1 MTDTP
6 TLKDMAQELAQAAA
20 TEACMT
26 GYIGKDRLV
35 LWVTDALTEAYER
48 GQRDM
53 RERAAN
59 TAWGFDVSENSRM
72 MQPFVKAGLVAHL
85 VRRDSAIGNAL
96 AALPIN
102 SGKEGG

>member
-6 TLKDMAQELAQAAA
+6 TLEQVAWEILAAFDEEWEPDGLIKDIAAA
-20 TEACMT
+20 LN
-26 GYIGKDRLV
+26 D
-35 LWVTDALTEAYER
+35 AYER

-53 RERAAN
+53 QERAAN